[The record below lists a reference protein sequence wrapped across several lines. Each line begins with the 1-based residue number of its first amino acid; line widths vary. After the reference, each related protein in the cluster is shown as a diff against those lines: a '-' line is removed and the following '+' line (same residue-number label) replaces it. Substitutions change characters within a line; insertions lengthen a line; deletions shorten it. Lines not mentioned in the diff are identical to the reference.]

1 MIESSEPRVESS
13 WRRLTDGV
21 RRQLNRLQASGG
33 TAGAVEEYIGVL
45 PVLAGQVRET
55 ASQIERSVLDLSGSF
70 ASLVERARRAVSS
83 ARGAGATDAA
93 GGNVDE
99 LIASSRQTLQ
109 QLLDH
114 SIRSARLSMEAVA
127 RMEDVVS
134 AMKVIGSTT
143 KEVDRV
149 AFGIRILALNAKIES
164 VHVGERGAG
173 FAVVADEIS
182 HHADQASAI
191 AEGIRG
197 TVTGLEG
204 HLGLAMHNLR
214 QLAEAD
220 MTSLTEDKD
229 KAERVIGLLD
239 AGNAA
244 MRRELEASALA
255 SEQLAEDV
263 SRAVVAMQFQDRVN
277 QRLQHVAETLSEMQ
291 DGFVA
296 ALARPGERL
305 APVGSAVMRLRQRYT
320 MAEERDVER
329 PGAVAVAGPPADTTV
344 ELLQSVRS

>member
-1 MIESSEPRVESS
+1 MNDLKTVLRNGVNRVL
-13 WRRLTDGV
+13 RRRHAT
-21 RRQLNRLQASGG
+21 
-33 TAGAVEEYIGVL
+33 TGAVQEYVGVI

-55 ASQIERSVLDLSGSF
+55 ASQIEHSVLDITGSF
-70 ASLVERARRAVSS
+70 SSLVERARRAVSS
-83 ARGAGATDAA
+83 ARGAKATEAA

-114 SIRSARLSMEAVA
+114 SVKNAQLSMDAVA
-127 RMEDVVS
+127 RMEEVVS
-134 AMKVIGSTT
+134 AMKIVGNTT
-143 KEVDRV
+143 KDVDRI

-182 HHADQASAI
+182 HHADQATAI

-197 TVTGLEG
+197 TVSGLESS
-204 HLGLAMHNLR
+204 LALAMTNLR

-229 KAERVIGLLD
+229 NAERMIGLLD
-239 AGNAA
+239 EGNAA
-244 MRRELEASALA
+244 MRRELEASAVA

-277 QRLQHVAETLSEMQ
+277 QRLQHVVETLSEMQ
-291 DGFVA
+291 DDFVA
-296 ALARPGERL
+296 ALERPGERSEP
-305 APVGSAVMRLRQRYT
+305 AGAAVLRLRQRYT
-320 MAEERDVER
+320 MAEERRIEQ
-329 PGAVAVAGPPADTTV
+329 PSASAIAVADPPDDSGV
-344 ELLQSVRS
+344 ELF